1 MKKNTTSDILTTI
14 VDHHNVLR
22 QSIEVL
28 KQDDATVAQK
38 RKSLGQ
44 FLQVLQM
51 HAHAEQETL
60 YSVIREIKDLKS
72 YALEGQ
78 EEHDIAESLLMQIQ
92 ALDFQ
97 DEWNEEI
104 ASKAKVLAELV
115 EHHIDEEE
123 KEFFPAIK
131 KYMIPVELEGL
142 RDEYLARCERYLTQ
156 VEALPLVSS
165 IVKGAV
171 SRATLYVNRFTR

>member
-1 MKKNTTSDILTTI
+1 MKKNTTNDILTTI

-22 QSIEVL
+22 ESIEVL
-28 KQDDATVAQK
+28 KQDDATSAQK
-38 RKSLGQ
+38 RKHLRQ
-44 FLQVLQM
+44 FIQVLQM

-60 YSVIREIKDLKS
+60 YECIRSIEDLKS

-78 EEHDIAESLLMQIQ
+78 EEHDIAESLLMQIE
-92 ALDFQ
+92 AMNFEND
-97 DEWNEEI
+97 WNEEV

-123 KEFFPAIK
+123 KEFFPEIR

-142 RDEYLARCERYLTQ
+142 KDEYIARCEKYLTQ
-156 VEALPLVSS
+156 YDVFPLVSNF
-165 IVKGAV
+165 VKGAV
-171 SRATLYVNRFTR
+171 GRATLYVNRFTR